1 MTNVTVWNFVPS
13 YFRYR
18 RTLKA
23 TRFAKHRSL
32 METIQCASCPTRQLS
47 AFKHLPPEEVEVLCK
62 HKRFNTMEKGEEI
75 LQEGTHPKGVYCV
88 QEGHFKLV
96 THAANGKETIVR
108 FASPGELIGY
118 RALLAGEPLSVS
130 AVSLKE
136 ASACFVPGDVLLG
149 FLQHNGPFSMEILRE
164 TCHEISETNR
174 ILSSMAQK
182 TVRER
187 FAEILLMLRAKFGE
201 DEHGAIAIDLKRSEL
216 ADLVGTATESLI
228 RLSSQFEKDG
238 LIGREGKRLKVLNV
252 SKLTRIAEIYD

>member
-1 MTNVTVWNFVPS
+1 MDV
-13 YFRYR
+13 
-18 RTLKA
+18 
-23 TRFAKHRSL
+23 
-32 METIQCASCPTRQLS
+32 IQCANCPTRQLS
-47 AFKHLPPEEVEVLCK
+47 AFKHLPPEEVEILCK
-62 HKRFNTMEKGEEI
+62 NKRFNTMEKGEEI
-75 LQEGTHPKGVYCV
+75 LREDHHPKGVFCV
-88 QEGHFKLV
+88 QNGHFKLI

-130 AVSLKE
+130 AVALQE
-136 ASACFVPGDVLLG
+136 ASACFVPGEVLLG

-164 TCHEISETNR
+164 TCHELSETNR

-182 TVRER
+182 NVRER

-201 DEHGAIAIDLKRSEL
+201 DAEGCVNIDLKRSEL

-228 RLSSQFEKDG
+228 RLTSQFEKEG
-238 LIGREGKRLKVLNV
+238 LLARHGKRFKVLDA